1 MDDRLPPLTTLR
13 AFESA
18 ARHVSF
24 SRAAQELHLT
34 PAAISHQVKALEQ
47 RLQVALFERQPNGLV
62 LTQAGQAYRAA
73 IGDALGM
80 IAKATGRLA
89 LPSLEGPLRIA
100 TTQSFALFWLV
111 PRLHRFT
118 ALYPL
123 IDLMLHADTRH
134 IEVGTGLTDVA
145 LKLGT
150 GRYPGLQSTLLMND
164 AVTPVATPSIH
175 DDIRRTSLRDVLQQ
189 VTLLED
195 YTIGANE
202 PWMTWPQ
209 WLRELRV
216 DRAQG
221 STRLRFSDSGLVTQ
235 ACLAGAGIGLARVSF
250 VQQALAEQRLVALAP
265 PRTTEFAHYVV
276 VHPADEENPRVAV
289 FCNWLQAEVTDYLAG
304 LDPVLRLALAP

>member
-1 MDDRLPPLTTLR
+1 MDDRLPPLAALR

-47 RLQVALFERQPNGLV
+47 RLQVVLFERRPNGLV
-62 LTQAGQAYRAA
+62 LTQAGQAYRVA
-73 IGDALGM
+73 IGEAMGM

-89 LPSLEGPLRIA
+89 LPSLEGPLRVA

-111 PRLHRFT
+111 PRLQRFT
-118 ALYPL
+118 ALYPS

-134 IEVGTGLTDVA
+134 IDMGTGLVDVA
-145 LKLGT
+145 LKLGA

-164 AVTPVATPSIH
+164 AVTPVASPAIH
-175 DDIRRTSLRDVLQQ
+175 DDIRRTSLQGVFRRA
-189 VTLLED
+189 TLLED

-202 PWMTWPQ
+202 PWMSWPQ
-209 WLRELRV
+209 WLRELKA

-221 STRLRFSDSGLVTQ
+221 DTRLRFSDSGLVMQ

-250 VQQALAEQRLVALAP
+250 VQQALTEQRLVALAP

-289 FCNWLQAEVTDYLAG
+289 FCRWLQAEVAGYLEL
-304 LDPVLRLALAP
+304 LDPVLRQAVAP

>member
-1 MDDRLPPLTTLR
+1 MDDRLPPLAALR

-47 RLQVALFERQPNGLV
+47 RLQVALFERRPNGLA
-62 LTQAGQAYRAA
+62 LTQAGQAYRVA
-73 IGDALGM
+73 IGDALGL

-89 LPSLEGPLRIA
+89 QPSLEGPLRVA

-118 ALYPL
+118 AQYPS

-134 IEVGTGLTDVA
+134 IDVGTGLVDVA
-145 LKLGT
+145 LKLGA

-164 AVTPVATPSIH
+164 AVTPVASPAIH
-175 DDIRRTSLRDVLQQ
+175 DDIRRTSLQGVLRRA
-189 VTLLED
+189 TLLED

-202 PWMTWPQ
+202 PWMSWPQ
-209 WLRELRV
+209 WLRELKA
-216 DRAQG
+216 DRAQ
-221 STRLRFSDSGLVTQ
+221 SDTRLRFSDSGLVMQ
-235 ACLAGAGIGLARVSF
+235 ACLAGAGIGLARLSF
-250 VQQALAEQRLVALAP
+250 VQHALTEQRLVALAP

-289 FCNWLQAEVTDYLAG
+289 FCTWLQAEVADYLELLG
-304 LDPVLRLALAP
+304 PVLRQAVAP